1 MHNISNKNFIH
12 IFWALFMTWGFFSLH
27 IPGLFAQ
34 QKDRV
39 LVIGEL
45 IGRVDKRDWKI
56 NTKQG
61 LLPVFG
67 AGNGRP
73 FTAFGR
79 SSNEVVIRFFNSNE
93 SEIFNPNTVI
103 YRFYETER
111 ALISALILDEI
122 DTAVLESELS
132 ALEVKKSN
140 NHFSAVPVRPDS
152 NMVKLVFYNHRNP
165 ALKSKQVRRALS
177 FAINHGRII
186 QKILFKGKA
195 TLARGPFDDNSP
207 LFNQGMESYKY
218 NPKRA
223 VQLLQ
228 QAGWRDSNGDGILD
242 RAGQPLT
249 LNFYYPKGL
258 RLDESISRQIK
269 IDLLRVGVEVNPKPL
284 AKSKMIANLASG
296 DFDAILIDYTFEN
309 KIESLKRVF
318 STSGDDNYMGYASNL
333 FEDRLNFY
341 HETSDPT
348 MKKTLIKSL
357 QEVINQ
363 DQPVTFLYFK
373 WWTHYLV
380 NLEKFRNHRDLGG
393 NIHPFQD
400 WIIRDLESN

>member
-1 MHNISNKNFIH
+1 MDNVFKNKFLPIGWGLFI
-12 IFWALFMTWGFFSLH
+12 TWGFSF
-27 IPGLFAQ
+27 INITGLFAQ
-34 QKDRV
+34 QNDRV

-45 IGRVDKRDWKI
+45 TGRVDKRDWKI
-56 NTKQG
+56 LTKQD

-73 FTAFGR
+73 FRAFER
-79 SSNEVVIRFFNSNE
+79 SPNEVVIRFFNSADLE
-93 SEIFNPNTVI
+93 LFNPNTVVF
-103 YRFYETER
+103 RFYETER

-122 DTAVLESELS
+122 DTAVLESEVS

-140 NHFSAVPVRPDS
+140 NHFSAAPVRLDS
-152 NMVKLVFYNHRNP
+152 NTVKLVFYNHRNP
-165 ALKSKQVRRALS
+165 ALRSRQVRTAMS
-177 FAINHGRII
+177 FAINHDRII
-186 QKILFKGKA
+186 KKIVFNGKA
-195 TLARGPFDDNSP
+195 TLARGPFDDDSP

-228 QAGWRDSNGDGILD
+228 EAGWRDSNEDGILD

-249 LNFYYPKGL
+249 LNFYYSKGL

-269 IDLLRVGVEVNPKPL
+269 IDLLKVGVEVTPRPL
-284 AKSKMIANLASG
+284 AKSKIVDNLASG

-309 KIESLKRVF
+309 EIESLEKVF
-318 STSGDDNYMGYASNL
+318 SARGAKNYMRYTSKI
-333 FEDRLNFY
+333 FEDRLTFY
-341 HETSDPT
+341 HETDDPSV
-348 MKKTLIKSL
+348 KKTLIKSL

-363 DQPVTFLYFK
+363 DQPTTFLYFK

-380 NLEKFRNHRDLGG
+380 NLEKLVNYRDLQG
-393 NIHPFQD
+393 NIRPFEE
-400 WIIRDLESN
+400 WIIRDLEN

>member
-1 MHNISNKNFIH
+1 MHNIFNKNFIR
-12 IFWALFMTWGFFSLH
+12 IFWTLFIPWGFFSLN

-45 IGRVDKRDWKI
+45 TGRVDKRDWKI
-56 NTKQG
+56 HTKQG

-73 FTAFGR
+73 FRAFER
-79 SSNEVVIRFFNSNE
+79 SSNEVVIRFFNSAE
-93 SEIFNPNTVI
+93 LEIFNPNTVI
-103 YRFYETER
+103 FRFYETER

-122 DTAVLESELS
+122 DTAVLESEVS

-140 NHFSAVPVRPDS
+140 NHFSAAPVRPDS
-152 NMVKLVFYNHRNP
+152 NTVKLVFYNHLKP
-165 ALKSKQVRRALS
+165 GLKSKKVRRALS
-177 FAINHGRII
+177 FAINHNRII
-186 QKILFKGKA
+186 KKIIFNGKA

-228 QAGWRDSNGDGILD
+228 EAGWRDSNGDGILD

-258 RLDESISRQIK
+258 KLDESISRQIK
-269 IDLLRVGVEVNPKPL
+269 IDLLKVGVEVNPRPL
-284 AKSKMIANLASG
+284 SKSKIIENLASG
-296 DFDAILIDYTFEN
+296 DFDAILIDHTFEN
-309 KIESLKRVF
+309 EIESLKRVF
-318 STSGDDNYMGYASNL
+318 SASGDGNYMGYTSKL

-341 HETSDPT
+341 NETGDPA
-348 MKKTLIKSL
+348 MKKTLMKSL

-380 NLEKFRNHRDLGG
+380 NLEKFRNHRDLRG

-400 WIIRDLESN
+400 WIIRDLENN